1 MGVNLNK
8 PYIGRSLKIKFFVN
22 NLRNILAL
30 CLIPL
35 LLLGSLSIVISQRYT
50 RVDAEQNQE
59 KLLNQYNELFQ
70 VVASEIDSLSLSFNT
85 NPKIAD
91 KLYNILSKTN
101 YSYEDA
107 ESLFYLKHIIDVSA
121 NSRPYVHSIYVYYP
135 NDQQRFLS
143 SREGLVNLQSYLDKS
158 WYDSYLNL
166 ADTAGF
172 TTEVRSLHNYAF
184 ESNPTD
190 VVSIY
195 KLINDRNNIS
205 KKGVIVLNLSPDYF
219 IKSFPSLSEYPN
231 RSFYITDDH
240 NQVIMQSGGT
250 AYDQILSS
258 LHLPGQFD
266 TLQQDNGIYHLTVKK
281 APRLNWNL
289 ISVVPRKSL
298 YSLSFTLIVITCLL
312 SVAALAV
319 CALAALWLTGKNY
332 RQVYGIL
339 HLLESADAPD
349 TPDTME
355 ANPNQGHDI
364 YAFIITHIL
373 ESFLEQKYLKI
384 QLSERLYRM
393 QALEF
398 KALQSQIN
406 PHFLYNTLNSIY
418 WKTFQLTGSTNA
430 PSRMIELLTA
440 ILQYTLDS
448 SAKVVRLEEEIAH
461 TVSYVEIQ
469 QIRYKDRFQVIWD
482 DIGPFS
488 DSEVVKLSMQP
499 LLENSIQYGMEHT
512 SRLLVKFKFRIQHGT
527 LKVTIIDNGGGIGK
541 QQLAQ
546 IRSALDSD
554 EDSGRHIGLSNTNK
568 RIMLQYGETSG
579 IKILSR
585 KGWGTAVT
593 LYFPQSSAAQADTLL
608 MNDMGN

>member
-1 MGVNLNK
+1 MGVNLK
-8 PYIGRSLKIKFFVN
+8 QPHIGRSLKIKFFVN

-35 LLLGSLSIVISQRYT
+35 LLLGSLSIILSQRYT

-91 KLYNILSKTN
+91 KLHNILSKPN

-107 ESLFYLKHIIDVSA
+107 DALYYLKHIIDVSA

-143 SREGLVNLQSYLDKS
+143 SREGLVNLQSYLDKG
-158 WYDSYLNL
+158 WYDSYLN
-166 ADTAGF
+166 DSNTAGF
-172 TTEVRSLHNYAF
+172 TTEVRSLYNYSF
-184 ESNPTD
+184 ESDPTR
-190 VVSIY
+190 VVSVY
-195 KLINDRNNIS
+195 KLINDRNNAS
-205 KKGVIVLNLSPDYF
+205 KKGVIVLNLFPDYF
-219 IKSFPSLSEYPN
+219 VKSFPSISEYPN
-231 RSFYITDDH
+231 RSFYITDDQ
-240 NQVIMQSGGT
+240 NRVIMQSGESE
-250 AYDQILSS
+250 YDEMLPS
-258 LHLPGQFD
+258 LRLPEQFD
-266 TLQQDNGIYHLTVKK
+266 TLQFDNGIYHLTVKK
-281 APRLNWNL
+281 APRLHWNL

-312 SVAALAV
+312 ALAALIL

-339 HLLESADAPD
+339 RLLESADAPD
-349 TPDTME
+349 SME
-355 ANPNQGHDI
+355 NVPNQGHDI

-418 WKTFQLTGSTNA
+418 WKTFQLTRSTNA

-448 SAKVVRLEEEIAH
+448 STKVVRLEEEIAH
-461 TVSYVEIQ
+461 TQSYVEIQ
-469 QIRYKDRFQVIWD
+469 QIRHKDRFQVIWD
-482 DIGPFS
+482 KTEPFR
-488 DSEVVKLSMQP
+488 DCEVIKLSMQP
-499 LLENSIQYGMEHT
+499 LLENSFQYGMEHT
-512 SRLLVKFKFRIQHGT
+512 SRLLVKVKFRMQRDT
-527 LKVTIIDNGGGIGK
+527 LKVTVIDNGGGIDK
-541 QQLAQ
+541 RRLLQ
-546 IRSALDSD
+546 IRASLHAE

-579 IKILSR
+579 IKIVSK

-593 LYFPQSSAAQADTLL
+593 LHFPQGSKQEQIPQK
-608 MNDMGN
+608 

>member
-1 MGVNLNK
+1 MGVNLK
-8 PYIGRSLKIKFFVN
+8 QPHIGRSLKIKFFVN

-35 LLLGSLSIVISQRYT
+35 LLLGSLSIILSQRYT

-91 KLYNILSKTN
+91 KLYNILSKPN

-107 ESLFYLKHIIDVSA
+107 DALYYLKHIIDVSA

-143 SREGLVNLQSYLDKS
+143 SREGLVNLQSYLDKG
-158 WYDSYLNL
+158 WYDSYWN
-166 ADTAGF
+166 DSNTAGF
-172 TTEVRSLHNYAF
+172 TTEVRSLYNYSF
-184 ESNPTD
+184 ESDPTR
-190 VVSIY
+190 VVSVY
-195 KLINDRNNIS
+195 KLINDRNNAS
-205 KKGVIVLNLSPDYF
+205 KKGVIVLNLFPDYF
-219 IKSFPSLSEYPN
+219 VKSFTSISEYPN
-231 RSFYITDDH
+231 RSFYITDDQ
-240 NQVIMQSGGT
+240 NRVIMQSGGT
-250 AYDQILSS
+250 EYDQLLPS
-258 LHLPGQFD
+258 LQLPEQFD
-266 TLQQDNGIYHLTVKK
+266 TLQADSGIYHLTVKK

-312 SVAALAV
+312 ALAALIL

-339 HLLESADAPD
+339 RLLESADAPD
-349 TPDTME
+349 SME
-355 ANPNQGHDI
+355 NVPNQGHDI

-418 WKTFQLTGSTNA
+418 WKTFQLTRSTNA

-448 SAKVVRLEEEIAH
+448 STKVVRLEEEIAH
-461 TVSYVEIQ
+461 TQSYVEIQ
-469 QIRYKDRFQVIWD
+469 QIRHKDRFQVIWD
-482 DIGPFS
+482 KTEPFR
-488 DSEVVKLSMQP
+488 DCEVIKLSMQP
-499 LLENSIQYGMEHT
+499 LLENSFQYGMEHT
-512 SRLLVKFKFRIQHGT
+512 SRLLVKVKFRMQRDT
-527 LKVTIIDNGGGIGK
+527 LKVTVIDNGGGIDK
-541 QQLAQ
+541 RRLLQ
-546 IRSALDSD
+546 IRASLHAE

-579 IKILSR
+579 IKIVSK

-593 LYFPQSSAAQADTLL
+593 LHFPQGSKQEQIPQK
-608 MNDMGN
+608 

>member
-1 MGVNLNK
+1 MV
-8 PYIGRSLKIKFFVN
+8 
-22 NLRNILAL
+22 L

-35 LLLGSLSIVISQRYT
+35 LLLGSLSIVLSQRYT

-91 KLYNILSKTN
+91 RLYGILSKPN

-107 ESLFYLKHIIDVSA
+107 DALFYLKHIIDVSA

-143 SREGLVNLQSYLDKS
+143 SREGLVNLQSYLDKG
-158 WYDSYLNL
+158 WYDRYLNL

-184 ESNPTD
+184 ESTPTQ

-195 KLINDRNNIS
+195 KLINDRNNVS
-205 KKGVIVLNLSPDYF
+205 KKGVIVLNLYPDYF
-219 IKSFPSLSEYPN
+219 VKSFPSLSDYPN

-240 NQVIMQSGGT
+240 NQVIMQSGGS
-250 AYDQILSS
+250 AYDQMLPS
-258 LHLPGQFD
+258 LQLPEQFD
-266 TLQQDNGIYHLTVKK
+266 TLQLDNGIYHLIVKK
-281 APRLNWNL
+281 APRLNWNI

-312 SVAALAV
+312 SLAALV
-319 CALAALWLTGKNY
+319 LCALAALWLTGKNY

-349 TPDTME
+349 TME
-355 ANPNQGHDI
+355 PVPNQRHDI

-373 ESFLEQKYLKI
+373 ESFLEQKYLKV

-440 ILQYTLDS
+440 ILQYSLDS
-448 SAKVVRLEEEIAH
+448 SAKVVKLGEEIAH

-469 QIRYKDRFQVIWD
+469 QIRYKDRFRIIWD
-482 DIGPFS
+482 DREPYA
-488 DSEVVKLSMQP
+488 DCQVVKLSMQP
-499 LLENSIQYGMEHT
+499 LLENSIQYGMEHN
-512 SRLLVKFKFRIQHGT
+512 SRLQVKFKFRIQNGT
-527 LKVTIIDNGGGIGK
+527 LKVTVIDNGGGIEK
-541 QQLAQ
+541 HHLAQ
-546 IRSALDSD
+546 IRSSLDSE
-554 EDSGRHIGLSNTNK
+554 EDTGRHIGLSNTNK
-568 RIMLQYGETSG
+568 RIMLQYGESSR
-579 IKILSR
+579 IKILSK

-593 LYFPQSSAAQADTLL
+593 LYFPQKYDHEA
-608 MNDMGN
+608 N